1 MIMLVVVLLPP
12 LLYVTALPE
21 MVPLMSAIASLDANS
36 TEGCACGGGDVSSPL
51 AACPLTAAS
60 VLLVVVVVVVAAIV
74 SKSTALANEET
85 RPP

>member
-60 VLLVVVVVVVAAIV
+60 VLLVVVVVVAAIV